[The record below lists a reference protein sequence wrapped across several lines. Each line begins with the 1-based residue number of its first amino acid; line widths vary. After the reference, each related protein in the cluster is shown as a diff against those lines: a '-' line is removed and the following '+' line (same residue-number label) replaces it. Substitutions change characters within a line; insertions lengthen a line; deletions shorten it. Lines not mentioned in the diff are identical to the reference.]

1 MGVQESPLFRCGCEK
16 IENLLIDDRAGR
28 QHISAA
34 FDGILPACSIV
45 DFRPKRVSYL
55 ATWTS
60 SNCEYMAILSSG
72 CMCSAIQRA
81 QAAKRGIDNAQV
93 GAVAL
98 AVNGPLNVRG
108 LELPAIEKNLAL
120 LADDHL

>member
-1 MGVQESPLFRCGCEK
+1 
-16 IENLLIDDRAGR
+16 
-28 QHISAA
+28 
-34 FDGILPACSIV
+34 
-45 DFRPKRVSYL
+45 
-55 ATWTS
+55 
-60 SNCEYMAILSSG
+60 
-72 CMCSAIQRA
+72 MCSQQFQRA